1 VRVAVT
7 GGAGFVGAHL
17 CRALHERGDEVIC
30 IDNLSTSW
38 EANLEVLSRL
48 PRLRFIRAD
57 ISEGFPDCGKLDAV
71 AHLASPASPPDYQR
85 LALETLRVGASG
97 TEACLKEATRQRAR
111 FLLTSTS
118 EVYGEPAVHPQVEEY
133 WGNVNPT
140 GPRSM
145 YDEAKRFAEALTSA
159 YRSRHATRTGIV
171 RVFNTYGPGMRPD
184 DGRVVPSF
192 ITSALTGDPLTCF
205 GGTQTRSLCYVDDLV
220 AGLVT
225 MLDTDVAGPVNI
237 GNNFEISVADL
248 AVLVLR
254 LTRSASRI
262 EIKPV
267 PVDDPSRRC
276 PDISLAVRVLGWAPK
291 VSLEEGLSRT
301 IEAFNAALSLS
312 SARSG

>member
-1 VRVAVT
+1 MRVAVT
-7 GGAGFVGAHL
+7 GGAGFVGAPL

-38 EANLEVLSRL
+38 EANLEALSRL
-48 PRLRFIRAD
+48 PRLRFTRAD
-57 ISEGFPDCGKLDAV
+57 ISDGFPDCGKLDAV

-159 YRSRHATRTGIV
+159 YQSRHGTRTGIV
-171 RVFNTYGPGMRPD
+171 RIFNTYGPGMRPD

-192 ITSALTGDPLTCF
+192 ITSALRGDPLTCF

-225 MLDTDVAGPVNI
+225 MLDTDVVGPVNL
-237 GNNFEISVADL
+237 GNNLEISVADL
-248 AVLVLR
+248 AGLVR
-254 LTRSASRI
+254 LTRSGSRI
-262 EIKPV
+262 EINRP
-267 PVDDPSRRC
+267 R
-276 PDISLAVRVLGWAPK
+276 G
-291 VSLEEGLSRT
+291 
-301 IEAFNAALSLS
+301 
-312 SARSG
+312 RSH